1 MTLKK
6 TWKNINDLLK
16 RNKTSKTIKLFDNGE
31 YLVGNDM
38 TNKFNYFFTNI
49 GSNLI
54 QNVSSDSDNNRLN
67 YTNNVQ
73 SSCFLYPANIVEVSE
88 ILTTLPNKGNPLFCI
103 LPKILISIKE
113 KILPILTFLF
123 NFCLLRGTYPDCL
136 KIARVVPIYKS
147 GSTLNV
153 GNYRPISNLDPINK
167 IFELIVY
174 NRLNQFI
181 TANNILSVHQYGFR
195 LKSSTSLAI
204 FNLLSDFI
212 LTINKKYYTI
222 ALFIDLR
229 KAFDLVD
236 RKILIDKLSNYG
248 IRGIVKQLINSYLT
262 NRKQFVNVGDYR
274 SDILNINLGVPQG
287 SVLGPLLFNLFINDI
302 VNLPLCKK
310 ILFADDTVLY
320 VSASSFDE
328 CLTSVTQVINS
339 LKAWLKVNKLLIN
352 IDKSKLMLIT
362 SKMHPDLPPVY
373 FDNQPIEWV
382 RCIKYLGLF
391 IDDRLSFN
399 LQVDSVCTKLSKFK
413 GLTYS
418 LQSIVPQCILIRI
431 FYALIYPVLTNNIVL
446 WGGLNGTNC
455 NRIQILL
462 NKILRNILG
471 VKYDANNIPLM
482 PTNSM
487 YKQLRIL
494 KFRDI
499 HRYFLLKFFHFIYY
513 ERFDIFIKNFETLLP
528 QNNYVTRNS
537 RINLP
542 YVRTNSEKHF
552 TIYQVCKLIRDLPEN
567 MIQPQSYY
575 VLKKNFKK
583 YALSSY

>member
-1 MTLKK
+1 M
-6 TWKNINDLLK
+6 
-16 RNKTSKTIKLFDNGE
+16 
-31 YLVGNDM
+31 
-38 TNKFNYFFTNI
+38 
-49 GSNLI
+49 
-54 QNVSSDSDNNRLN
+54 
-67 YTNNVQ
+67 
-73 SSCFLYPANIVEVSE
+73 
-88 ILTTLPNKGNPLFCI
+88 
-103 LPKILISIKE
+103 
-113 KILPILTFLF
+113 
-123 NFCLLRGTYPDCL
+123 
-136 KIARVVPIYKS
+136 
-147 GSTLNV
+147 
-153 GNYRPISNLDPINK
+153 
-167 IFELIVY
+167 
-174 NRLNQFI
+174 
-181 TANNILSVHQYGFR
+181 
-195 LKSSTSLAI
+195 
-204 FNLLSDFI
+204 
-212 LTINKKYYTI
+212 
-222 ALFIDLR
+222 
-229 KAFDLVD
+229 
-236 RKILIDKLSNYG
+236 
-248 IRGIVKQLINSYLT
+248 
-262 NRKQFVNVGDYR
+262 
-274 SDILNINLGVPQG
+274 
-287 SVLGPLLFNLFINDI
+287 GPFLFNLFINDI

-310 ILFADDTVLY
+310 ILFSDDTVLY

-382 RCIKYLGLF
+382 RCIKYLGVF
-391 IDDRLSFN
+391 IDDRFSFN
-399 LQVDSVCTKLSKFK
+399 LQVASVCTKLSKFK

-418 LQSIVPQCILIRI
+418 LQSIIPQCILIRI

-537 RINLP
+537 RINPP

-552 TIYQVCKLIRDLPEN
+552 TIYQVCKLIRELPEN

>member
-1 MTLKK
+1 M
-6 TWKNINDLLK
+6 
-16 RNKTSKTIKLFDNGE
+16 
-31 YLVGNDM
+31 
-38 TNKFNYFFTNI
+38 
-49 GSNLI
+49 
-54 QNVSSDSDNNRLN
+54 
-67 YTNNVQ
+67 
-73 SSCFLYPANIVEVSE
+73 
-88 ILTTLPNKGNPLFCI
+88 
-103 LPKILISIKE
+103 
-113 KILPILTFLF
+113 
-123 NFCLLRGTYPDCL
+123 
-136 KIARVVPIYKS
+136 
-147 GSTLNV
+147 
-153 GNYRPISNLDPINK
+153 
-167 IFELIVY
+167 
-174 NRLNQFI
+174 
-181 TANNILSVHQYGFR
+181 
-195 LKSSTSLAI
+195 
-204 FNLLSDFI
+204 
-212 LTINKKYYTI
+212 
-222 ALFIDLR
+222 
-229 KAFDLVD
+229 
-236 RKILIDKLSNYG
+236 
-248 IRGIVKQLINSYLT
+248 
-262 NRKQFVNVGDYR
+262 
-274 SDILNINLGVPQG
+274 
-287 SVLGPLLFNLFINDI
+287 
-302 VNLPLCKK
+302 
-310 ILFADDTVLY
+310 
-320 VSASSFDE
+320 
-328 CLTSVTQVINS
+328 INS
-339 LKAWLKVNKLLIN
+339 LRAWLKVNKLLIN

-471 VKYDANNIPLM
+471 VKYDVNNIPLM

-487 YKQLRIL
+487 YKQLEIL

-513 ERFDIFIKNFETLLP
+513 ERFDIFIKHFETLLP

-552 TIYQVCKLIRDLPEN
+552 TIYQVCKLIRELPEN